1 MSSSAEQV
9 ETSSVDPSSIA
20 ASTIAAMTTRTLY
33 VDAGWISPWA
43 CHALVALEEK
53 QLPYTVETVPL
64 PIPAA
69 TRAALATRSLTGKVP
84 VLVDGAVAIGESLA
98 ISEYLAESYPFP
110 AHPRLFPADLGQRA
124 RAREAMLWLRTE
136 LFALREERP
145 TATVFGA
152 PTTTPLSA
160 GARADADELIRIA
173 SRLVTPGATSLFA
186 DWCIADVDLA
196 IALMRLIRNR
206 DAVPAHLVAYAEAQW
221 QRPSLRAF
229 VDRRR

>member
-1 MSSSAEQV
+1 
-9 ETSSVDPSSIA
+9 
-20 ASTIAAMTTRTLY
+20 MTTRTLY

-69 TRAALATRSLTGKVP
+69 IRAELATRSLTGKVP
-84 VLVDGAVAIGESLA
+84 VLVDGEVAIGESLA
-98 ISEYLAESYPFP
+98 ISEYLAENYPFP

-124 RAREAMLWLRTE
+124 RAREVMSWLRTE

-152 PTTTPLSA
+152 AASAPLTPA
-160 GARADADELIRIA
+160 ARADADALVRIA
-173 SRLVTPGATSLFA
+173 SRLIAPGATSLFA

-206 DAVPAHLVAYAEAQW
+206 EEVPAHLAAYADAQW

>member
-1 MSSSAEQV
+1 
-9 ETSSVDPSSIA
+9 
-20 ASTIAAMTTRTLY
+20 MTTRTLY

-69 TRAALATRSLTGKVP
+69 IRAELATRSLTGKVP
-84 VLVDGAVAIGESLA
+84 VLVDGEVAIGESLA
-98 ISEYLAESYPFP
+98 ISEYLAENYPFP
-110 AHPRLFPADLGQRA
+110 AHPRLFPADLGERA
-124 RAREAMLWLRTE
+124 RAREVMSWLRTE

-152 PTTTPLSA
+152 AASAPLTPA
-160 GARADADELIRIA
+160 ARADADALVRIA
-173 SRLVTPGATSLFA
+173 SRLIAPGATSLFA

-206 DAVPAHLVAYAEAQW
+206 EEVPAHLAAYADAQW